1 MEYAAINPSTGSCD
15 DNSSN
20 TNDDN
25 NSHDKIINN
34 TNEIVINRSSNNINR
49 NHDTFDAYCDDNDG
63 NDNDNDEYDIDYN
76 GSGDSSSVDESGEN
90 DLHFQSRT
98 ASSAEFN
105 NSISSKVDLSELL
118 QQVHIN
124 VKL

>member
-1 MEYAAINPSTGSCD
+1 MENELYAAINPSTGSCD

-25 NSHDKIINN
+25 NSDDNIINN
-34 TNEIVINRSSNNINR
+34 TNKIGSNNINR
-49 NHDTFDAYCDDNDG
+49 NHDTFDTYCDDNDG
-63 NDNDNDEYDIDYN
+63 NDNDNDEYDVDNN
-76 GSGDSSSVDESGEN
+76 GSGDSSSIDESGEN